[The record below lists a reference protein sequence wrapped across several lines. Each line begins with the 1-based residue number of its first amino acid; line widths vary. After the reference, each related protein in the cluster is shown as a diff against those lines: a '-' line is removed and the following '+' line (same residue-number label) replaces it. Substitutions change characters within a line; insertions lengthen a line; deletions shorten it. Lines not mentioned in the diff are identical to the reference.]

1 MTHSDLFVTFDG
13 EITKYPVKSD
23 RKSVILNGVYMPVG
37 NGRREVIVPSRA
49 HLVMS
54 GNIFLGTIWEGV
66 VGKGAPVI

>member
-1 MTHSDLFVTFDG
+1 MFVTFDG
-13 EITKYPVKSD
+13 EMTKYPVKSD

-37 NGRREVIVPSRA
+37 NGRREVIVPSRV
-49 HLVMS
+49 HLAMS

>member
-13 EITKYPVKSD
+13 EMTKYPVKSD